1 MGYENENF
9 KRGRRVEG
17 EQLALNGLEKNHVTV
32 RQIDPK
38 TGREGATIPDAFKNE
53 GNSTTEIKNVN
64 TQTLTRQLRLQ
75 ENFSTERGFKP
86 ELLINSGAQI
96 SKQLGNSAFVI
107 KTYDNPAFHK
117 LENPS
122 LSNVPEQAQINSEL
136 KPG

>member
-1 MGYENENF
+1 MAYENENF

-53 GNSTTEIKNVN
+53 GKSTTEIKNVN

-107 KTYDNPAFHK
+107 KTYDNPAYK
-117 LENPS
+117 NLETSS
-122 LSNVPEQAQINSEL
+122 LSNIPEQAQINSEL

>member
-17 EQLALNGLEKNHVTV
+17 EQLALNGLKKNHVTV

-38 TGREGATIPDAFKNE
+38 TGRQGATIPDAFKNE

-107 KTYDNPAFHK
+107 KTYDNPASQR

-122 LSNVPEQAQINSEL
+122 LSNVPKQAQINSEF